1 MRFRI
6 KSWGALM
13 SKEKMASVRNRDV
26 KKTILMTGAT
36 GFLGSHLLSALLEEG
51 HKVVVIKRST
61 SSLLRIH
68 HLMDNVIVY
77 DIDKYELDD
86 IFLYECIE
94 VVIHLATS
102 YSREQRNELDI
113 VDTNIVLGINLLKS
127 AAKYGVKT
135 FINTDT
141 FFNIDNLLAN
151 HMQAYTLSKKQF
163 IEWLKYFSFSGVSVI
178 NMKIHHV
185 YGPGDNSDKF
195 IPWLQ
200 TSLINNSGPVKLTS
214 GIQLRDFI
222 YIDDVVS
229 AFILVLKALDI
240 KESFKEYNVCTGIK
254 TSVKDFS
261 TELRSQIIDKYGV
274 NTELLFGAVPTA
286 SGEIMDINNDC
297 SSLGSIGWRHLS
309 SIKQGVKYLLEGR
322 ASV

>member
-1 MRFRI
+1 
-6 KSWGALM
+6 
-13 SKEKMASVRNRDV
+13 
-26 KKTILMTGAT
+26 
-36 GFLGSHLLSALLEEG
+36 
-51 HKVVVIKRST
+51 
-61 SSLLRIH
+61 
-68 HLMDNVIVY
+68 MDDIVVY
-77 DIDKYELDD
+77 DIDKYALDE
-86 IFLYECIE
+86 IFLHECIE
-94 VVIHLATS
+94 VVIHVATS

-127 AAKYGVKT
+127 AAKHNVRL

-141 FFNIDNLLAN
+141 FFNIDKLLAN

-195 IPWLQ
+195 IPWLR

-229 AFILVLKALDI
+229 AFILALNAVDI
-240 KESFKEYNVCTGIK
+240 KEKFKEYVVCTGIK
-254 TSVKDFS
+254 TSVRDFS
-261 TELRSQIIDKYGV
+261 VELHSQIIDKYGV
-274 NTELLFGAVPTA
+274 NTELVFGAVPT
-286 SGEIMDINNDC
+286 SSDEIMDVNNDC
-297 SSLGSIGWRHLS
+297 SSLVSIGWRYLS
-309 SIKQGVKYLLEGR
+309 PIKKGVKCLLDGR
-322 ASV
+322 APL